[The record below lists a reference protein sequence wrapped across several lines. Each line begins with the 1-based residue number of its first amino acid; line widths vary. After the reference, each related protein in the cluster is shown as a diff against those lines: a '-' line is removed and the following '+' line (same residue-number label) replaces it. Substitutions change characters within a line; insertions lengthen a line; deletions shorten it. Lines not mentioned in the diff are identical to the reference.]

1 MPHFYPLF
9 FFESSISSCWAQ
21 PARGARP
28 FRLAQLFSTAASTG
42 TTTWAPHAREKEKKA
57 TGIWEKRVW
66 TGTMGNLRNVG
77 ACYRSGPRSSR
88 PYQPAPPW
96 QPLIL
101 TRAKFL
107 RLFLPKNAQNLCR
120 HNCINRC
127 VKGCLLRTLAPHFCR
142 KFCGMGT
149 NRKDTL
155 FSWNLCQIMGIY
167 SLQFWQSVL
176 PVLEFKLF
184 EILFWLKFDELE
196 LKCLGC
202 FIYCCFKRNYKLSG
216 NLSLV

>member
-1 MPHFYPLF
+1 MEYP
-9 FFESSISSCWAQ
+9 
-21 PARGARP
+21 
-28 FRLAQLFSTAASTG
+28 
-42 TTTWAPHAREKEKKA
+42 
-57 TGIWEKRVW
+57 
-66 TGTMGNLRNVG
+66 RNVG
-77 ACYRSGPRSSR
+77 ACYRSAPIQPSVSARAALAAVDPCTRRISSS
-88 PYQPAPPW
+88 
-96 QPLIL
+96 
-101 TRAKFL
+101 
-107 RLFLPKNAQNLCR
+107 FLPKNAQNLCR

-149 NRKDTL
+149 NRKDAL
-155 FSWNLCQIMGIY
+155 FSWNLCQITGIY